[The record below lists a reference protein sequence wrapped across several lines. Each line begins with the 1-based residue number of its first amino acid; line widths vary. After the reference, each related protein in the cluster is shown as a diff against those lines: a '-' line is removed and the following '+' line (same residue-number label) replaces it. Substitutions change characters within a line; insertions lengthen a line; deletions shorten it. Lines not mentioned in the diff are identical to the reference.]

1 VGVESGMALKSTPTH
16 SHLKVGVKR
25 PIPMGETTVLPLLFL
40 KWESK
45 MGVVVN
51 TYSHFWGALPGPPR
65 SGSVRLDE
73 LRGDGSD
80 DDRIG
85 ALPH

>member
-1 VGVESGMALKSTPTH
+1 MGVVVGVESGMVPKSTPTD

-25 PIPMGETTVLPLLFL
+25 PIPIGKTTVLPLLLL

-51 TYSHFWGALPGPPR
+51 TYSHFWGALEGPQM
-65 SGSVRLDE
+65 GV
-73 LRGDGSD
+73 
-80 DDRIG
+80 
-85 ALPH
+85 

>member
-1 VGVESGMALKSTPTH
+1 VGVESGMVPKSTPTD

-25 PIPMGETTVLPLLFL
+25 PIPMGKTTLLPLLFL

-51 TYSHFWGALPGPPR
+51 TYSPFRGALEGPQM
-65 SGSVRLDE
+65 GV
-73 LRGDGSD
+73 
-80 DDRIG
+80 
-85 ALPH
+85 